1 MNSIKKSYCNPQPKK
16 TFFSGH
22 PNLSKSYWNLFFAD
36 ICTSASSPEKRRTYF
51 HKSKLEILTM
61 YRDSLE
67 RRISAISA
75 SIKTLEEQ
83 IDRDSPL
90 SE

>member
-1 MNSIKKSYCNPQPKK
+1 MANKDGEYTII
-16 TFFSGH
+16 TAFVFFNYDKRNFQIMFIS
-22 PNLSKSYWNLFFAD
+22 D
-36 ICTSASSPEKRRTYF
+36 ICTSASSPEKRRNYF
-51 HKSKLEILTM
+51 HKRKLEMLTM

-83 IDRDSPL
+83 IARDSQL

>member
-1 MNSIKKSYCNPQPKK
+1 MFISE
-16 TFFSGH
+16 
-22 PNLSKSYWNLFFAD
+22 
-36 ICTSASSPEKRRTYF
+36 ICTSASSAEKRRNYF
-51 HKSKLEILTM
+51 HKRKLEMLTI

-83 IDRDSPL
+83 IDRDSNL
-90 SE
+90 

>member
-1 MNSIKKSYCNPQPKK
+1 MFIS
-16 TFFSGH
+16 
-22 PNLSKSYWNLFFAD
+22 D
-36 ICTSASSPEKRRTYF
+36 ICTSANSPEKRRTYF
-51 HKSKLEILTM
+51 HKRKLEMLTM

-83 IDRDSPL
+83 IDRDSQL

>member
-1 MNSIKKSYCNPQPKK
+1 MFKRMLIS
-16 TFFSGH
+16 
-22 PNLSKSYWNLFFAD
+22 D
-36 ICTSASSPEKRRTYF
+36 ICTSASSPEKRTTSF
-51 HKSKLEILTM
+51 HKRKLEMLTM

-83 IDRDSPL
+83 IDRDSL
-90 SE
+90 LAE

>member
-1 MNSIKKSYCNPQPKK
+1 MHI
-16 TFFSGH
+16 T
-22 PNLSKSYWNLFFAD
+22 D

-51 HKSKLEILTM
+51 HKKKLEMLTI

-67 RRISAISA
+67 RWISAISA
-75 SIKTLEEQ
+75 SMKTLEEQ
-83 IDRDSPL
+83 IDRDSEL